1 MAELVNVQQAEY
13 DEVLARMIK
22 LHEEELTSTKN
33 IMKSIR
39 GLCERDGGFYVN
51 QISGKVNMLLNCLE
65 EKVLNELET
74 DFEASRQTMEAFM
87 SAVKEIDT
95 V

>member
-1 MAELVNVQQAEY
+1 MAELVSMQQAEY

>member
-1 MAELVNVQQAEY
+1 MAELVNMQQAEY

-33 IMKSIR
+33 IMKGIR

>member
-1 MAELVNVQQAEY
+1 MAELVNMQQAEY

-74 DFEASRQTMEAFM
+74 DFEASRQTMESFM

>member
-1 MAELVNVQQAEY
+1 MAELVNMQQAEY

-39 GLCERDGGFYVN
+39 GVCERDGGFYVN

>member
-1 MAELVNVQQAEY
+1 MAELVNMQQAEY

-74 DFEASRQTMEAFM
+74 DFEASRQTMEAFI

>member
-1 MAELVNVQQAEY
+1 
-13 DEVLARMIK
+13 
-22 LHEEELTSTKN
+22 
-33 IMKSIR
+33 
-39 GLCERDGGFYVN
+39 
-51 QISGKVNMLLNCLE
+51 MLLNCLE

>member
-1 MAELVNVQQAEY
+1 MAELVNMQQAEY

-65 EKVLNELET
+65 EKVLNELDT

>member
-1 MAELVNVQQAEY
+1 MAELVNMQQAEY

-74 DFEASRQTMEAFM
+74 DFEASRQAMEAFM